1 MVYVY
6 VRIAKT
12 TIFTQIAMFSYTP
25 SVTRKR
31 TKVTQRHRRLS
42 VDAPEI
48 AVVMINLLEKVRNR
62 CLEASYDE

>member
-1 MVYVY
+1 
-6 VRIAKT
+6 
-12 TIFTQIAMFSYTP
+12 MFPYTP

-31 TKVTQRHRRLS
+31 TKVTQRCRRTS

-48 AVVMINLLEKVRNR
+48 AVFVINLLEKVRNR